1 MPLRPFTFAAYY
13 PEQKVS
19 DRPVL
24 VTGAAGFAG
33 SHLLDL
39 LIRDGRPIVG
49 WYRPGSDEPRTAR
62 DGVTWRAV
70 ELLDGK
76 AVQRALADMSPSALY
91 HLAGAAH
98 QASSWQESDTALA
111 LNVRATHH
119 LLEVLRRR
127 SPGTRVLVTGSAA
140 VYRPAAVPL
149 EEDAPLAPTSPY
161 GLSKLAQELLAL
173 RAAHDDKLEV
183 IVTRSFNHIG
193 PGQSPQYFASSFALQ
208 LARIEAGLEAPVIS
222 VGNLEPQRDLTDV
235 RDTVQAYKRL
245 MAHGR
250 PGTTYNVC
258 SGHAYAI
265 GDVLG
270 ELRRHATRE
279 IEVRVDTTR
288 LRPTD
293 QALLV
298 GNPARLTTDTGWRP
312 EIPLSQTLA
321 DLLAWHRAR
330 LTQ

>member
-1 MPLRPFTFAAYY
+1 M
-13 PEQKVS
+13 S

-33 SHLLDL
+33 NHLLDL
-39 LIRDGRPIVG
+39 LVGDGRPIVG
-49 WYRPGSDEPRTAR
+49 WYRPGGDEPGAPQHDATR
-62 DGVTWRAV
+62 GITWHAV

-76 AVQRALADMSPSALY
+76 AVQRALADISPSVVY

-98 QASSWQESDTALA
+98 QASSWQESDTVLA

-119 LLEVLRRR
+119 LLEVLRQRAR
-127 SPGTRVLVTGSAA
+127 DARVLVTGSAA
-140 VYRPAAVPL
+140 VYQPAPVPL
-149 EEDAPLAPTSPY
+149 DEDAPLAPASPY

-173 RAAHDDKLEV
+173 RAAHEDKLQV

-193 PGQSPQYFASSFALQ
+193 PGQSPAYFASSFALQ
-208 LARIEAGLEAPVIS
+208 LARIEAGLEDPVIS
-222 VGNLEPQRDLTDV
+222 VGNLDSQRDLTDV
-235 RDTVQAYKRL
+235 RDTVRAYRLL

-250 PGTTYNVC
+250 PGRTYNVC

-265 GDVLG
+265 RDVLD
-270 ELRRHATRE
+270 ELRRQVTRE
-279 IEVRVDTTR
+279 IDVRVDESR
-288 LRPTD
+288 LRPGD
-293 QALLV
+293 QAVLV
-298 GNPARLTTDTGWRP
+298 GSPARLIADTGWRP

>member
-1 MPLRPFTFAAYY
+1 
-13 PEQKVS
+13 VS

-39 LIRDGRPIVG
+39 LVRDGRPIVG
-49 WYRPGSDEPRTAR
+49 WSRPEGDDPHTAR
-62 DGVTWRAV
+62 NDATGGVSWRAV
-70 ELLDGK
+70 ELLDQN
-76 AVQRALADMSPSALY
+76 AVQRALADIRPSLVY

-98 QASSWQESDTALA
+98 QGSSWQESDTVLA

-119 LLEVLRRR
+119 LLDGLRQ
-127 SPGTRVLVTGSAA
+127 SAPDARVLVTGSAA
-140 VYRPAAVPL
+140 VYRPAPVPL

-161 GLSKLAQELLAL
+161 GLSKLGQELLAL

-193 PGQSPQYFASSFALQ
+193 PGQSAAYFASSFALQ
-208 LARIEAGLEAPVIS
+208 LARIEAGLEDPIIS
-222 VGNLEPQRDLTDV
+222 VGNLESQRDLTDV
-235 RDTVQAYKRL
+235 RDTVRAYRLL

-250 PGTTYNVC
+250 PGRTYNVC
-258 SGHAYAI
+258 TGRAYAI
-265 GDVLG
+265 KDVLA
-270 ELRRHATRE
+270 ELRRQATRE
-279 IEVRVDTTR
+279 IEVRVDEAR
-288 LRPTD
+288 LRPAD

-298 GNPARLTTDTGWRP
+298 GNPARLTSDTGWRP

-330 LTQ
+330 LAQ